1 MGGGLNVWRRYG
13 LAAGLAVF
21 VHALIVLALI
31 LSLREAAPVA
41 LVRPIEI
48 ALMPW
53 RQDRPASKP
62 VRNTAKASARRDAA
76 SGPVLKGVD
85 LGAGSVGSTDGAVRP
100 TLRGVLGCRSHAAYL
115 TKEQR
120 DNCLEVQGREAR
132 NGPTFALRGAKQ
144 DEWAADIARQNA
156 PPKPAFV
163 ACPYYT
169 QLSNFDARCL
179 QRGP

>member
-1 MGGGLNVWRRYG
+1 MWRRYG
-13 LAAGLAVF
+13 LATSLAVL

-62 VRNTAKASARRDAA
+62 VRNTAKASARPDAA

-85 LGAGSVGSTDGAVRP
+85 LGAGSVGSTDSAVRQ
-100 TLRGVLGCRSHAAYL
+100 TLRGVLGCRSKADYL
-115 TKEQR
+115 TKDQK
-120 DNCLEVQGREAR
+120 DDCLEVQGREAR

-144 DEWAADIARQNA
+144 DEWAADMARQKASPVA
-156 PPKPAFV
+156 PFV
-163 ACPYYT
+163 PCPSYT
-169 QLSNFDARCL
+169 QLSNFGVGCL
-179 QRGP
+179 RQGP

>member
-1 MGGGLNVWRRYG
+1 MWRRYG
-13 LAAGLAVF
+13 LAAGLAVL
-21 VHALIVLALI
+21 VHALIVMALF
-31 LSLREAAPVA
+31 LSRREAAPVA

-62 VRNTAKASARRDAA
+62 VRNTAKASARPDAA
-76 SGPVLKGVD
+76 SGPVPKGDD
-85 LGAGSVGSTDGAVRP
+85 LGAGSIDSTDGAVGQP
-100 TLRGVLGCRSHAAYL
+100 LRGLLGCRSHAAYL
-115 TKEQR
+115 TKDQR
-120 DNCLEVQGREAR
+120 DNCLKAQGREAR

-163 ACPYYT
+163 ACPNYT